1 MRRSF
6 DEATRFGESLR
17 ISLVS
22 ADAQLLEL
30 CREAVRDL
38 ALDRSDI
45 VLLAPH
51 HRPLPPSDLLIWDT
65 DYTGSFTVNQRPG
78 AADSH
83 QELFLVSR
91 KRLHEFLTNMPLGA
105 GSTLLKPVNKRT
117 LQIFIEQAW
126 LRSRV
131 RGSQSVPE
139 LAGATSEAN
148 DALQCLLMANLKLQE
163 YDQDRTNFLARA
175 LHDFRAPLMAAN
187 GYCSILLQQTIGP
200 LTDNQIDLVER
211 MHRSLKKLTR
221 MASAMFQLNVG
232 KRVMRGINLKESSL
246 ETCVK
251 DAIQE
256 IEHLVR
262 DKNINVVLNMSD
274 TQGPLCVDP
283 EQIEQVVVNLLD
295 NACRFTPKGGTIELR
310 GYPVWSDDVT
320 HDRARETQGHSSASP
335 KAYRVDVSDP
345 GPGILT
351 EHLESVF
358 EEYTSYRGPED
369 RSGGGLGLAICKMI
383 LAGHGGHI
391 WAENYPGGARLCFV
405 LPPGSLHTRKQIA
418 ANKELRVVPR
428 KAVS

>member
-6 DEATRFGESLR
+6 DEAIRFGQSLR

-22 ADAQLLEL
+22 GDAQLLEI
-30 CREAVRDL
+30 CREAVREL

-45 VLLAPH
+45 VLLSPH
-51 HRPLPPSDLLIWDT
+51 QKPLPPSDLLIWDT
-65 DYTGSFTVNQRPG
+65 DYTGNSTVNQRPG
-78 AADSH
+78 AADCH

-91 KRLHEFLTNMPLGA
+91 NRLHEFLTNMPLGA
-105 GSTLLKPVNKRT
+105 GSTLLKPVSKRT
-117 LQIFIEQAW
+117 LQIFIEQAL
-126 LRSRV
+126 LRSRL
-131 RGSQSVPE
+131 RSSQSVPDS
-139 LAGATSEAN
+139 ASVTSETN
-148 DALQCLLMANLKLQE
+148 DPLQCLLMANLKLQE

-187 GYCSILLQQTIGP
+187 GYCSILLQQTVGP
-200 LTDNQIDLVER
+200 LTDSQIDLVER

-221 MASAMFQLNVG
+221 MALAMFQLNVG

-246 ETCVK
+246 ENCVK

-256 IEHLVR
+256 IEHLVS
-262 DKNINVVLNMSD
+262 DKNITVALNMSD
-274 TQGPLCVDP
+274 TQGPVCLDP

-295 NACRFTPKGGTIELR
+295 NACRFTPKGGTIEVR

-320 HDRARETQGHSSASP
+320 NNRGRETQGLSSASP
-335 KAYRVDVSDP
+335 RAYRVEVSDT
-345 GPGILT
+345 GPGILA

-358 EEYTSYRGPED
+358 EEYTSYSGPED

-405 LPPGSLHTRKQIA
+405 LPAGNLHTRKQIA
-418 ANKELRVVPR
+418 ANKELRVVAR
-428 KAVS
+428 RAVS